1 MSETKNSQNMIFEKC
16 INLLDTIQYLESE
29 LLHLKLESLSPELE
43 KVKEL
48 ITSLSTSPKVNVS
61 EVISHLILNKTKI
74 KLELNK
80 LPISI
85 NENQIILERIDE
97 VITEYAN
104 TSGLRVDDIPKSI
117 VLEKSKENEG
127 DFEEIYNQLYEL
139 SKALPNSR
147 SLERII
153 EQLSIVLLTN
163 TPAKQIDALKIIVTI
178 ITSVENSKNKNFD
191 LPEELKFLY
200 SKLYTLA
207 DELLKAHYSLSSLEP
222 GKFILKED
230 QKNLERVNTLVAKSI
245 EHFEYTYNSA
255 VDDIE
260 SKVNDSISTVNK
272 LYENTSKKI
281 QDRLKN
287 QSDQVRSMTAE
298 SIDDI
303 DNKKADAR
311 KELQD
316 TVDAEIND
324 IKKRINDE
332 VAQFEAKRNFM
343 DQMLERVGLAKDV
356 DVTIRQ
362 ADKEEKM
369 ANDLRQKGIFLLYA
383 SVVLLVIL
391 FSGFVGIDLIADS
404 GKTLSDLNKDIAMSR
419 SLLPLVLLL
428 IGFSLFIFNT
438 KPVESQDRKLTAY
451 TVGVYLMMLS
461 LPIFIIQ
468 FIEFTGTALFA
479 DIKPTNKPEP
489 EDFVFRFM
497 TVLLVSSPALYM
509 LKESASHRAK
519 ENLYRQRGTQLVS
532 ISGYLSDLPPE
543 PKAEVKQR
551 LADNFFSFHDKK
563 ADTSNVPD
571 FLKNMN
577 DAVKLAKQVNAG
589 QNPQPQESRPQ
600 QGQG

>member
-1 MSETKNSQNMIFEKC
+1 MNPKKALTQHTKPLRATLASEILKN
-16 INLLDTIQYLESE
+16 LSE
-29 LLHLKLESLSPELE
+29 QIRSLRQESL
-43 KVKEL
+43 
-48 ITSLSTSPKVNVS
+48 
-61 EVISHLILNKTKI
+61 
-74 KLELNK
+74 
-80 LPISI
+80 
-85 NENQIILERIDE
+85 
-97 VITEYAN
+97 
-104 TSGLRVDDIPKSI
+104 DD
-117 VLEKSKENEG
+117 
-127 DFEEIYNQLYEL
+127 
-139 SKALPNSR
+139 
-147 SLERII
+147 
-153 EQLSIVLLTN
+153 LT
-163 TPAKQIDALKIIVTI
+163 
-178 ITSVENSKNKNFD
+178 
-191 LPEELKFLY
+191 
-200 SKLYTLA
+200 
-207 DELLKAHYSLSSLEP
+207 H
-222 GKFILKED
+222 
-230 QKNLERVNTLVAKSI
+230 
-245 EHFEYTYNSA
+245 
-255 VDDIE
+255 
-260 SKVNDSISTVNK
+260 
-272 LYENTSKKI
+272 
-281 QDRLKN
+281 
-287 QSDQVRSMTAE
+287 
-298 SIDDI
+298 
-303 DNKKADAR
+303 KKADLTKDFQKDVD
-311 KELQD
+311 KEIGSIQSRI
-316 TVDAEIND
+316 TNEIT
-324 IKKRINDE
+324 
-332 VAQFEAKRNFM
+332 QFEAKRKYM
-343 DQMLERVGLAKDV
+343 DQLLEKVGLANDAN
-356 DVTIRQ
+356 VTLSQ

-419 SLLPLVLLL
+419 SLLPIVLLL
-428 IGFSLFIFNT
+428 IGFAIFIFNT